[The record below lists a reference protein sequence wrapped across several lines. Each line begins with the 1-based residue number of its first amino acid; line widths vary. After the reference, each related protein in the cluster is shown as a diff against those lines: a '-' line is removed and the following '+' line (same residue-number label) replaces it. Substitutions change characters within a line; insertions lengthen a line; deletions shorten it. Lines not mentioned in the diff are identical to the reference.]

1 MHVIGVLALQGAF
14 AKHVEMLRS
23 LGAEAIEVRS
33 IVDLERCDALII
45 PGGES
50 TAIMRLLKEGD
61 FAQSL
66 AAYGETHPV
75 FGTCAGLILMAKQII
90 AEPTKPFGWLGVA
103 VERNA
108 YGRQAESFRAN
119 VDLELESQGS
129 SFPALFIRAPR
140 IRQCSADVE
149 VLAHFNEEPVLVRQG
164 QYLGSTFHPEL
175 TNNSSIHE
183 YFLKLVKNHKS

>member
-1 MHVIGVLALQGAF
+1 MLIGVLALQGAF

-33 IVDLERCDALII
+33 TVELERCDALII

-50 TAIMRLLKEGD
+50 TAMMRLLKEGD

-66 AAYGETHPV
+66 AGYGETHPV

-119 VDLELESQGS
+119 VDLELERHRST
-129 SFPALFIRAPR
+129 FPALFIRAPR

-149 VLAHFNEEPVLVRQG
+149 VLAHFNDEPVLVRQG

-183 YFLKLVKNHKS
+183 YFLKLVKNHKN

>member
-1 MHVIGVLALQGAF
+1 MLIGVLALQGAF

-33 IVDLERCDALII
+33 TVELERCDALII

-50 TAIMRLLKEGD
+50 TAMMRLLKEGD

-66 AAYGETHPV
+66 AGYGETHPV

-119 VDLELESQGS
+119 VDLELERHRSN
-129 SFPALFIRAPR
+129 FPALFIRAPR

-149 VLAHFNEEPVLVRQG
+149 VLAHFNDEPVLVRQG

-183 YFLKLVKNHKS
+183 YFLKLVKNHKN